1 MGEVGGG
8 PYLVLGMLTVEVF
21 AWVLLMVAPYGWQKK
36 MTFLFKFDA
45 GLYEATVQPGPA
57 SMLAMSMMKSVRNAL
72 SSSDAEVFTD
82 SWFGGK
88 DGKQYSLS
96 HLEGLFCQHGV
107 QMLVGNFCEGFH
119 KLHVGSLILIFIA
132 GTAVIF
138 LLLGGYFY
146 YHYWFVKPSERCY
159 NWVVRFFVLAPV
171 LFEVGVA
178 IYAFFASD
186 VNKMDPPNVPGF
198 HYSFFA
204 ACILSV
210 LAWLPLLVQ
219 NCFIGLHPLQEAK
232 ESAAMKL
239 EDDLGVPPPT
249 YGSMQGYGAG
259 DAEYAGGGL
268 ATWGQQSPGYAYG
281 PSSYQTPAPGF
292 AAGYSPAPPLQSS
305 PPAFQQSAGY
315 AGGMPAPPG
324 SGSHD
329 TGILPVSEGEIM
341 PELRARTLGPGEL

>member
-1 MGEVGGG
+1 
-8 PYLVLGMLTVEVF
+8 
-21 AWVLLMVAPYGWQKK
+21 

-146 YHYWFVKPSERCY
+146 YHY
-159 NWVVRFFVLAPV
+159 
-171 LFEVGVA
+171 
-178 IYAFFASD
+178 
-186 VNKMDPPNVPGF
+186 
-198 HYSFFA
+198 
-204 ACILSV
+204 
-210 LAWLPLLVQ
+210 
-219 NCFIGLHPLQEAK
+219 
-232 ESAAMKL
+232 
-239 EDDLGVPPPT
+239 
-249 YGSMQGYGAG
+249 
-259 DAEYAGGGL
+259 
-268 ATWGQQSPGYAYG
+268 
-281 PSSYQTPAPGF
+281 
-292 AAGYSPAPPLQSS
+292 
-305 PPAFQQSAGY
+305 
-315 AGGMPAPPG
+315 
-324 SGSHD
+324 
-329 TGILPVSEGEIM
+329 
-341 PELRARTLGPGEL
+341 